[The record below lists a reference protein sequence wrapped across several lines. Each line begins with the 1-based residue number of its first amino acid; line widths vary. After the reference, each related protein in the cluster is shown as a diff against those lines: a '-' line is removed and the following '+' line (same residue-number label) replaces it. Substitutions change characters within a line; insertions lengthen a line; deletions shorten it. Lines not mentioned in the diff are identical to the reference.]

1 MQANLLLARK
11 PIACM
16 RASQIGVNPVRFST
30 ISGANPPPICSG
42 RLRFLVRIHGEP
54 PAKSTANQVRC
65 LGEPVRQTC
74 SHSPGRAM
82 LVLLGF
88 PPTGLYA
95 ATEGDDHADR
105 ASGGSRDAARA
116 DAELIDRAAAWLR
129 DDIRRDPA
137 GSPGSGRT
145 GSGTPWPTCFDALAD
160 DVADLDE
167 AVRWQAR
174 KSCRV
179 LLGGPM
185 ASPDVPADAAAV
197 SAAPRGDRVC
207 CDGPRRPASG
217 SGGGCTGR
225 SAATSSCVTLGRPSA
240 GVAPALA
247 SRRVATCSLSTRQA
261 GQDAPRGRSVG
272 TQLARERWGTSRDPG
287 HKGRVGA
294 NTAGS

>member
-1 MQANLLLARK
+1 LLPRK
-11 PIACM
+11 PIACLH
-16 RASQIGVNPVRFST
+16 ASQLGVNPVRFST
-30 ISGANPPPICSG
+30 ILVRIRRQSAPDVCASSCESTANP
-42 RLRFLVRIHGEP
+42 LRIHGEP
-54 PAKSTANQVRC
+54 GAMPGRTGAS
-65 LGEPVRQTC
+65 TC
-74 SHSPGRAM
+74 SHGPGRAM

-174 KSCRV
+174 ESCRV

-185 ASPDVPADAAAV
+185 ASPDDPADAAAV

-225 SAATSSCVTLGRPSA
+225 SAA
-240 GVAPALA
+240 
-247 SRRVATCSLSTRQA
+247 RVAA
-261 GQDAPRGRSVG
+261 
-272 TQLARERWGTSRDPG
+272 
-287 HKGRVGA
+287 
-294 NTAGS
+294 